1 MLDAHGP
8 MMRTYRQ
15 ERRDGATAREALAT
29 ARYRA
34 TCRAC
39 PLDITDGN
47 DRSGDWERLDGYPDV
62 TFRASVDWDDITTI
76 DDYEPWGAD
85 DDAAMFAML
94 RARGASRAVAHDM
107 TRQARQRSEDDRA
120 RLAADGWVS
129 VTVEGKSDITGHVGF
144 ASLGGVETD
153 YVADAILGNDMIA
166 EAADAAR
173 SLYQG

>member
-1 MLDAHGP
+1 

-15 ERRDGATAREALAT
+15 ERRNGATAREALAT

-34 TCRAC
+34 ACRAF

-62 TFRASVDWDDITTI
+62 TFRASIDWDDTASIN
-76 DDYEPWGAD
+76 DYEPWNAD
-85 DDAAMFAML
+85 DDAFTYVYWH

-107 TRQARQRSEDDRA
+107 TREARQRSEEDRA

-129 VTVEGKSDITGHVGF
+129 VTVEGKSDITGHIGY

-153 YVADAILGNDMIA
+153 YVADAIIGNDMLA

-173 SLYQG
+173 SLYLG